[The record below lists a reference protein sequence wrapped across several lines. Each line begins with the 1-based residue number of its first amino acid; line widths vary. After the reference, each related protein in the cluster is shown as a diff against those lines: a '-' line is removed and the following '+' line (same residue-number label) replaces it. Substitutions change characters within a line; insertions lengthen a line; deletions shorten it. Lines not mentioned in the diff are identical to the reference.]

1 MKQTMDQLLEIG
13 EYQVRLTN
21 LDKLF
26 WPEMGLTKGDLI
38 KYYIDVAGYLLPH
51 LQDRPLSLNPYPD
64 GIKGKPF
71 YQKRCPEEA
80 PPFVERVPINSEH
93 RGEVINWCLL
103 NNLPSLVWAANRA
116 CIELHVWFSR
126 WQIAERPDFAVFDLD
141 PAGDSGF
148 AEAREVAL
156 LIKRILDELKLKA
169 YPKTSGK
176 RGIHLYIPVKQVY
189 TYRQVR
195 KFLEHIGRVIVDA
208 APSLATLEWDKEKR
222 GSRVYIDFR
231 QNARGKTLAA
241 PYSLRPVEGAPVS
254 TPITW
259 QELEAGLSPADFN
272 INTIKTR
279 LEERGD
285 LFSPVLTLEQLLP
298 RELLQKENN

>member
-1 MKQTMDQLLEIG
+1 MQPLVTRREKLTALMETCRGDAKHLFLSPLYAHGKDLFQTVKAEGLEGIVAKRKDSPYLPGKRTLLW
-13 EYQVRLTN
+13 Q
-21 LDKLF
+21 K
-26 WPEMGLTKGDLI
+26 I
-38 KYYIDVAGYLLPH
+38 KNF
-51 LQDRPLSLNPYPD
+51 Q
-64 GIKGKPF
+64 
-71 YQKRCPEEA
+71 
-80 PPFVERVPINSEH
+80 
-93 RGEVINWCLL
+93 
-103 NNLPSLVWAANRA
+103 
-116 CIELHVWFSR
+116 IELHVWFSR

-148 AEAREVAL
+148 AGAREVAL

-222 GSRVYIDFR
+222 ESRVYIDFR

-285 LFSPVLTLEQLLP
+285 LFSPVLTLEQLLS